1 MIFFAVIVYLG
12 LVFVLSIK
20 ETEVEFSE
28 FEINRRISLGEKR
41 FENLLIKKRMVPIFN
56 RFRGFLSVGLVVL
69 LALILSQ
76 IFKFWDAAWLVA
88 GLTICGFIVSR
99 TDFAKHFSKKIFKKT
114 SPKMYAIFSTLK
126 PKTQKKLLKM
136 GEKKGWMFYS
146 KAEMLDF
153 LSRHKSVLQEK
164 ELAWIE
170 KIAFLGEKSA
180 ADLCVRAENLDIL
193 HEKDLLTPMV
203 IDALFQSGRSVFA
216 VMDGADSE
224 VLGVVKMVEIAEI
237 GGDSKRVRTV
247 MSRDFVE
254 IEGDISA
261 LEAAETLI
269 SSGGNF
275 VIVKNDGELV
285 GILEI
290 GDVF

>member
-1 MIFFAVIVYLG
+1 MIFFAVIVYVG

-56 RFRGFLSVGLVVL
+56 RFRGFLSVALAVL

-99 TDFAKHFSKKIFKKT
+99 TDFAKYFSKKIFKKT
-114 SPKMYAIFSTLK
+114 SPKMYAIFSALK

-153 LSRHKSVLQEK
+153 LSRHKSILQEK

-216 VMDGADSE
+216 VMDGADSG

>member
-41 FENLLIKKRMVPIFN
+41 FENLLIKKRMVPIFS
-56 RFRGFLSVGLVVL
+56 RFRGFLSVGLAVL

-99 TDFAKHFSKKIFKKT
+99 TDFAKHFSRKIFKKI
-114 SPKMYAIFSTLK
+114 SPKMYAIFSILK

-153 LSRHKSVLQEK
+153 LSRHKSILREK